1 MALKGIV
8 GSDIPLVAIL
18 SFWETSGFGFLL
30 VGGPSGRG
38 HSLLLIACIWVNLV
52 DARTVGRA

>member
-8 GSDIPLVAIL
+8 GSDIPLVATF
-18 SFWETSGFGFLL
+18 SFWETSWIWVHL
-30 VGGPSGRG
+30 VVGPSGRG
-38 HSLLLIACIWVNLV
+38 HSLLLIGCIWVDLV